1 MTNDTAV
8 GVAVALE
15 LDTATATATITLSG
29 PSDVWFGVGFNAS
42 AMKQGPWA
50 VVVDGDGRVTEHK
63 LADQGGP
70 PTTAELK
77 PSVKVLSAGVNRGLR
92 TVVVSRALKGISA
105 EHYTFDPSAAALPYI
120 SAAGSGKALSYHR
133 SKAPNALSVL
143 PREGGGAAR
152 ACLCAGKAAPFG
164 QAKGSLVYTQ
174 TGQAADVGAGRI
186 TFPNSC
192 APQPR
197 TDLLA
202 MQNPTCDVRAYVG
215 GQSACHHMFS
225 LLDAD
230 QERCWLWIRGREANW

>member
-1 MTNDTAV
+1 MMNDTTV

-15 LDTATATATITLSG
+15 LDTDKETATITISG

-50 VVVDGDGRVTEHK
+50 VVVDGDGRVSEHK

-70 PTTAELK
+70 PTTEELK
-77 PSVKVLSAGVNRGLR
+77 PSVKVISGSVNRGLR

-133 SKAPNALSVL
+133 SKAPNTLSVL
-143 PREGGGAAR
+143 PMEGGGAAGS
-152 ACLCAGKAAPFG
+152 CLCMGKEPPFG
-164 QAKGSLVYTQ
+164 QAKGSLVYTK
-174 TGQAADVGAGRI
+174 TGQAADVGSGKIA
-186 TFPNSC
+186 FPNSC

-197 TDLLA
+197 TDLLT
-202 MQNPTCDVRAYVG
+202 MQNPTCDVRSYVG

-230 QERCWLWIRGREANW
+230 QEQCLSRISGGGA